1 MLKKLFLS
9 LVMIIVATT
18 AGHAN
23 EKLTVVLD
31 WYLNPDHAPLIVAQ
45 QIDSFAK
52 HGLDVELVTPSDPNI
67 GPRLVASQ
75 QADIAL
81 TYQQQLYIFM
91 DEGLPLVRIG
101 TLIETPLNTILALP
115 DSGIKTPADLKGKK
129 VGYSVS
135 SIEPIILGTMLEK
148 QGLKISDV
156 ELINVNFNLVS
167 GLMSKQVDAVIGG
180 YRNVEGNEIREQ
192 GVEPVIM
199 KVEDFGVPPYDEL
212 IFVAR
217 NDLQKSQ
224 TYKNFLT
231 AVQEGQQY
239 LKNHPD
245 ETWDQFAKTHK
256 ELNTDLNKK
265 IWMETVSLFSDNPI
279 HLNTEKYTSYG
290 TYLYKKGVIKKDYPL
305 QSYATEL
312 K

>member
-1 MLKKLFLS
+1 MIKKIVLSIFLFIS
-9 LVMIIVATT
+9 ATGLT
-18 AGHAN
+18 HAN
-23 EKLTVVLD
+23 EKLTIVLD

-67 GPRLVASQ
+67 GPRLVASG

-91 DEGLPLVRIG
+91 DEDLPLIRIG
-101 TLIETPLNTILALP
+101 TLIETPLNTLLALP
-115 DSGIKTPADLKGKK
+115 DSGIKSPGDLKGKK

-135 SIEPIILGTMLEK
+135 SIEPVILGTMLENK
-148 QGLKISDV
+148 GLAISDV
-156 ELINVNFNLVS
+156 ELVNVNFNLVS
-167 GLMSKQVDAVIGG
+167 GLLSKQVDAVIGG

-192 GVEPVIM
+192 GIEPVVM
-199 KVEDFGVPPYDEL
+199 KVEDYGVPPYDEL

-217 NDLQKSQ
+217 NDLKKSQ
-224 TYKNFLT
+224 TYKSFLL

-245 ETWDQFAKTHK
+245 ETWNNFAQTHK

-265 IWMETVSLFSDNPI
+265 IWLETVSLFSNNPH

-290 TYLYKKGVIKKDYPL
+290 TYLYNKGVIKKDYPL